1 MFRISNIIESQN
13 ETSLLPMHATLNK
26 TKRSG
31 SALVELDMLSQVAE
45 LIAEK
50 MPKGTLDKAS
60 LSKALHDVLDARDDR
75 GRMARKQIQMHILEV
90 NERLAYGRPAE
101 PEDRLLSTEQA
112 AQMMMKSRPHVAMLI
127 DAGELEG
134 GSTTP
139 KGHRRVPE
147 SSVRAWLSKHG
158 EAAMPGSCDYKAAAR
173 EAGMYAIAESAYVEA
188 AASARGRA

>member
-1 MFRISNIIESQN
+1 
-13 ETSLLPMHATLNK
+13 MHATVKN

-31 SALVELDMLSQVAE
+31 TVLVSLDMLSQVAE

-50 MPKGTLDKAS
+50 IPKGTLDKAS

-90 NERLAYGRPAE
+90 NERLAYGHSAK
-101 PEDRLLSTEQA
+101 PEGRLLSTEQA

-134 GSTTP
+134 ASTTP

-147 SSVRAWLSKHG
+147 SSVRAWLSKQG
-158 EAAMPGSCDYKAAAR
+158 KDAKTGSSDYKAAAR
-173 EAGMYAIAESAYVEA
+173 EAGMYAIAESTYVEA
-188 AASARGRA
+188 AAPGRGRV

>member
-1 MFRISNIIESQN
+1 
-13 ETSLLPMHATLNK
+13 MHATLTK
-26 TKRSG
+26 TKRPG
-31 SALVELDMLSQVAE
+31 SALLELDMLSQVAE

-50 MPKGTLDKAS
+50 MPKGTVDNAS
-60 LSKALHDVLDARDDR
+60 LSKALHDVLDARDDG
-75 GRMARKQIQMHILEV
+75 GRMARKQIQMHLLEV

-134 GSTTP
+134 ASTTP

-147 SSVRAWLSKHG
+147 SSVRAWLGKHG
-158 EAAMPGSCDYKAAAR
+158 EAAKPGSSDYKAAAR

-188 AASARGRA
+188 AASGRGRA

>member
-1 MFRISNIIESQN
+1 MQ
-13 ETSLLPMHATLNK
+13 ATLKK

-31 SALVELDMLSQVAE
+31 SALVGIDMLSQVAE

-50 MPKGTLDKAS
+50 IPAGALDGAS

-75 GRMARKQIQMHILEV
+75 GRMARKQIQMHLLEV
-90 NERLAYGRPAE
+90 NERLAYGHLAE
-101 PEDRLLSTEQA
+101 SEDRLLSTEQA

-134 GSTTP
+134 ASTTP

-147 SSVRAWLSKHG
+147 SSVRAWLSKH
-158 EAAMPGSCDYKAAAR
+158 EKSAQTGSSDYRDAAR
-173 EAGMYAIAESAYVEA
+173 EAGMYAIAESAYVKA
-188 AASARGRA
+188 DASGRGLA

>member
-1 MFRISNIIESQN
+1 
-13 ETSLLPMHATLNK
+13 MHATLKK
-26 TKRSG
+26 TNRSGSAKKTNRSG
-31 SALVELDMLSQVAE
+31 SALVGLDMLSQVAE

-50 MPKGTLDKAS
+50 IPKGTLDKAS
-60 LSKALHDVLDARDDR
+60 LSRALHDVLDARDDR

-90 NERLAYGRPAE
+90 NERLAYGSQAA

-134 GSTTP
+134 ASTTP

-158 EAAMPGSCDYKAAAR
+158 KAANPGSSDYKAAAR
-173 EAGMYAIAESAYVEA
+173 EAGMYAIAESAYVDA
-188 AASARGRA
+188 AAPGRGRA

>member
-1 MFRISNIIESQN
+1 
-13 ETSLLPMHATLNK
+13 MHTTLKK
-26 TKRSG
+26 TKRVG
-31 SALVELDMLSQVAE
+31 SALVGLDMLSQVAE

-50 MPKGTLDKAS
+50 FPKGALDKTS

-75 GRMARKQIQMHILEV
+75 GRMARKQIQLHILEV
-90 NERLAYGRPAE
+90 NERLAYGRPVE
-101 PEDRLLSTEQA
+101 VEDRLLSTEQA

-134 GSTTP
+134 ASTTP

-158 EAAMPGSCDYKAAAR
+158 KAAKPSSSDYKAAAR

-188 AASARGRA
+188 ATSGRDLA